1 MNVLPCCGSDINFL
15 LHFPE
20 TYESWQFLHN
30 LEYDKMNSNNIHNVL
45 DSSTN
50 SAIKSGASPA
60 EYDHIS
66 YLAGVRIISTE
77 RNPVMESG
85 YQVNRLATE
94 LIPAYFALL
103 GPKVISP
110 FWSVL
115 FYFIFILLGISQCLA
130 VFHTIIQGIIA
141 IRPAG
146 LRSWEGSITLGVCSM
161 GFILGLP
168 AATEVCVRCHVKS
181 EILHGK
187 HNTQL
192 APF

>member
-1 MNVLPCCGSDINFL
+1 
-15 LHFPE
+15 
-20 TYESWQFLHN
+20 
-30 LEYDKMNSNNIHNVL
+30 MNSNNIHNVL

-168 AATEVCVRCHVKS
+168 AATEVSV
-181 EILHGK
+181 ILLLTLQPV
-187 HNTQL
+187 NI
-192 APF
+192 F

>member
-1 MNVLPCCGSDINFL
+1 MVVKQ
-15 LHFPE
+15 HFPDI
-20 TYESWQFLHN
+20 FLF
-30 LEYDKMNSNNIHNVL
+30 LFSP
-45 DSSTN
+45 
-50 SAIKSGASPA
+50 SPA
-60 EYDHIS
+60 QYDHIS
-66 YLAGVRIISTE
+66 YLAGVRIISAE
-77 RNPVMESG
+77 RNPVLESG
-85 YQVNRLATE
+85 YQVVRLATE

-103 GPKVISP
+103 GPKMISP

-168 AATEVCVRCHVKS
+168 AATEVGVRCHVKT